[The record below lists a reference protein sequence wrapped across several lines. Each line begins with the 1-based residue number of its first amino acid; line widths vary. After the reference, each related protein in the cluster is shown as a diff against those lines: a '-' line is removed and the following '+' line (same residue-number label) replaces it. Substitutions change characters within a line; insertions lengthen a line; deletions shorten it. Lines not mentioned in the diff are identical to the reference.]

1 MNFVIAHSLDKYLSF
16 RWMII
21 IYYVSPDSQGHLFEL
36 DLVAYFDRHI
46 VLPFNSLLI
55 HLDLFYYC
63 LVISLA

>member
-1 MNFVIAHSLDKYLSF
+1 
-16 RWMII
+16 MII

-36 DLVAYFDRHI
+36 DLVAYFDRYI

>member
-1 MNFVIAHSLDKYLSF
+1 MDFVIAHPLDKYLSF
-16 RWMII
+16 RGMVI
-21 IYYVSPDSQGHLFEL
+21 IYDVSPDSQRLLFEL